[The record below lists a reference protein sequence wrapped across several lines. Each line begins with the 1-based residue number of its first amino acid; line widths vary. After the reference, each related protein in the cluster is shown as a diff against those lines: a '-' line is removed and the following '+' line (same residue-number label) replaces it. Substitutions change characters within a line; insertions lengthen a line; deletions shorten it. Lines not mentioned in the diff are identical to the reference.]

1 MAAISFDT
9 LKFVEKLKA
18 AGISDAHAKAESE
31 ALQGVLAE
39 TLDSQLTTKTDLINL
54 ERRID
59 GINAKI
65 DQLDTRISGELSLL
79 KWMMG
84 LVLGGILALV
94 LRAFFPV

>member
-1 MAAISFDT
+1 M
-9 LKFVEKLKA
+9 
-18 AGISDAHAKAESE
+18 
-31 ALQGVLAE
+31 LAE